1 MEGDGGGRDI
11 GEKMKKTITLQSV
24 FLALLCSSVMFF
36 AHAKTVNTVDTG
48 AKHDWVIASTPL
60 KPKNHNEFD
69 VIVVGSGIGGLS
81 TASILAKKGYKV
93 LVLEQHSQVGG
104 YCSSYIRDGFTCGV
118 GVLDVSGLHKMG
130 ATTALLKKLELNKDD
145 LFTLHRRTYLIDSK
159 KIVITGTKND
169 FIKQIAKHY
178 PHEQQALQLFLD
190 EGQQAFEEFIADKEK
205 NLQPDS
211 LFFKWQSVT
220 YQQKLDEFFKDTDVK
235 NLLCSLLGYVDA
247 QADKVSAS
255 IALLGCLQYFIYGGY
270 HPKGGPQYFANSL
283 KEVIEKNNGTVLTSC
298 KVDKILVSNN
308 QVSGVHAN
316 NQTFLSPIVVAN
328 ANAKTTFSELVPQG
342 TINQKFIDAIA
353 KLKMSFSTM
362 MVILGVNIDLSHLS
376 SIVKVLDNDNKFS
389 VYISSSVDPTIA
401 PQGKSTVTFF
411 VDTTYEETPQPG
423 TPEYAHYKE
432 TLPQQKIIKI
442 EKVIPEL
449 RKHIV
454 MKEVLTPRSFERFTS
469 MPKGAIYS
477 FDQSVGKQR
486 PYFKTP
492 LKGLYLAS
500 SSTGLGA
507 GVEAVIMMGLQCAG
521 DILKGQK

>member
-1 MEGDGGGRDI
+1 MR
-11 GEKMKKTITLQSV
+11 KKIALQLV
-24 FLALLCSSVMFF
+24 FLVLLCSSVMFF
-36 AHAKTVNTVDTG
+36 ANGKTVNIVDTG
-48 AKHDWVIASTPL
+48 AKHDWVVASTPL
-60 KPKNHNEFD
+60 KPKSQNEFD
-69 VIVVGSGIGGLS
+69 VVVVGSGIGGLS
-81 TASILAKKGYKV
+81 SASILAKKGYKV

-104 YCSSYIRDGFTCGV
+104 FCSSYMRDGFTCCV

-130 ATTALLKKLELNKDD
+130 ATATLLKKLELNKDD
-145 LFTLHRRTYLIDSK
+145 LFALHTRTYSIGNK

-178 PHEQQALQLFLD
+178 PHEKQALKLFLD
-190 EGQQAFEEFIADKEK
+190 EGQQAFEEFITGKGK

-211 LFFKWQSVT
+211 LFFKWQTVT
-220 YQQKLDEFFKDTDVK
+220 YQQKLDEFFKDTNVK

-247 QADKVSAS
+247 QADKVPAS

-270 HPKGGPQYFANSL
+270 YPKGGPQHFSNSL
-283 KEVIEKNNGTVLTSC
+283 KEVIEKNNGTVLTNC
-298 KVDKILVSNN
+298 KVDQILVSNN
-308 QVSGVHAN
+308 QVAGVHAN

-328 ANAKTTFSELVPQG
+328 ANAKTTFLELIPQG
-342 TINQKFIDAIA
+342 AINQKFIDAIA
-353 KLKMSFSTM
+353 KLKMSFSAM
-362 MVILGVNIDLSHLS
+362 MVTLGVDIDLSHLS
-376 SIVKVLDNDNKFS
+376 SIIKVLDDDNKFS
-389 VYISSSVDPTIA
+389 LYICSNADPTIA
-401 PQGKSTVTFF
+401 PQGKSTITFF

-423 TPEYAHYKE
+423 TPEYARYKE
-432 TLPQQKIIKI
+432 TLAQQKITKI

-449 RKHIV
+449 HKHIV
-454 MKEVLTPRSFERFTS
+454 IKEVLTPRSFERFTS

-507 GVEAVIMMGLQCAG
+507 GVEAVIMMGLQCAS
-521 DILKGQK
+521 DILKSQK